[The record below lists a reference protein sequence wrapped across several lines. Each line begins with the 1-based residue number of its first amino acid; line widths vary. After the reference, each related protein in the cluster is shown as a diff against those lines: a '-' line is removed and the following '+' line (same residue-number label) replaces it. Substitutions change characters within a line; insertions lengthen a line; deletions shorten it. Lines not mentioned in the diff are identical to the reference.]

1 MLKYFDSAIVFA
13 EIPDMITI
21 AVDITNCPH
30 HCEGCHSPYLQKD
43 IGKIL
48 DNKAIDDIISK
59 NAYTDCFCMM
69 GGDSDHKA
77 VADVAAYI
85 HSRYPSIKV
94 GMYSGDDALDP
105 ALVASLDYYK
115 VGHYDAAAGPLNKE
129 TTNQRLY
136 RISFGK
142 PEDITSLFWKKH

>member
-1 MLKYFDSAIVFA
+1 MLKRYNHQIVLK
-13 EIPDMITI
+13 EIPTEITL
-21 AVDITNCPH
+21 AVNITNCPH

-43 IGKIL
+43 IGFPL
-48 DNKAIDDIISK
+48 TNEEIDHLISQEK
-59 NAYTDCFCMM
+59 YMTCFCMM
-69 GGDSDHKA
+69 GGDSDHKS

-85 HSRYPSIKV
+85 HSHYPSIKV

-142 PEDITSLFWKKH
+142 PDDITSLFWKKH